1 MRCPISFFPD
11 VLAEEGDL
19 ARRLAAFHAGVVRDA
34 FPSRDYAYDVYVPA
48 QAGAAPKLIDFNPAG
63 GTTNPLLFGS
73 WDAVRAAGGGEGAT
87 PEVRLVRTAVGVQPA
102 ERALAGVPFD
112 LVDASEGSALQ
123 EFLAKMEEEEPTE
136 GEEGEAREGGGGGR
150 RAAENAAA

>member
-1 MRCPISFFPD
+1 MPHPPTSFFPD

-123 EFLAKMEEEEPTE
+123 EFLAKMEREEHTE
-136 GEEGEAREGGGGGR
+136 GEEGGAMGEGR